1 MVKKNFERLFSA
13 CGIDTRVE
21 KNFFIAAFILLLIY
35 LEAVVAAQIV
45 CIFGFSLALV
55 TAGALTVPIFAFFVV
70 LIIARLRSIENKK
83 TFLQDISSK
92 GAVLFS
98 LTVFFFTFAFY
109 LVWFIAF
116 YPGSFSSDNIG
127 QYEQAIS
134 GSYNNW
140 HPAIHTWLFYTLP
153 LSLGGNAGTI
163 VLFQIIY
170 FSLAV
175 AYLMST
181 LRKSG
186 CGGIF
191 MAVSWLFIIIN
202 PNTAHIVLYPWKDT
216 AFSIFSLLVFTQ
228 LIRIYKTDGKW
239 LRSPANI
246 VAFSSCMFLLN
257 TIRHNGILLTLP
269 IFVIIFIFK
278 KGIRKQTAFSLVGVI
293 ISMAILSGP
302 IYSIFSVEEPGNRQ
316 TELLGLPMTVIANV
330 YMNDR
335 DALGEDAIEFMDS
348 IASEEEWEKYHVTG
362 NFNVIKWSSSAD
374 VLNIIE
380 AEGAKNVLFYMLEAL
395 KNSPI
400 YAIEGMLRLTSLVW
414 GFEGNNNYIPIGIIE
429 NSYGIEYASEDS
441 LLSTLL
447 NYYFSAANKIFRY
460 FYGFVGVMI
469 IAMLILA
476 VARLGKSG
484 LSKVFLVL
492 SPMAYNFGTMLLLT
506 GPDFRFFHFNFLII
520 VPIVYLL
527 FTKKS
532 SENDNT
538 AINGDICCQNIA
550 SC

>member
-1 MVKKNFERLFSA
+1 MIKKNFQRLLSS
-13 CGIDTRVE
+13 CGIDTKVE
-21 KNFFIAAFILLLIY
+21 RGFFIAAFILLLIY
-35 LEAVVAAQIV
+35 LEAAVAAQLICLV
-45 CIFGFSLALV
+45 GFSLPWV
-55 TAGALTVPIFAFFVV
+55 IAGALVVPIFAFFAV
-70 LIIARLRSIENKK
+70 LLVAKLRSVDDRKA
-83 TFLQDISSK
+83 FLQDISPK

-109 LVWFIAF
+109 LLWFIAF

-127 QYEQAIS
+127 QYEQVIG

-163 VLFQIIY
+163 VLFQIVY

-175 AYLMST
+175 AYFIST

-186 CGGIF
+186 CGRVF
-191 MAVSWLFIIIN
+191 MIISWLFIMIN

-239 LRSPANI
+239 LRSPLNI
-246 VAFSSCMFLLN
+246 AAFSACMFLLN
-257 TIRHNGILLTLP
+257 TVRHNGILLTLP
-269 IFVIIFIFK
+269 IFVILFIFK
-278 KGIRKQTAFSLVGVI
+278 KGIRKQTVISLASVLV
-293 ISMAILSGP
+293 SMAILSGP
-302 IYSIFSVEEPGNRQ
+302 VYSLFSVEEPGNRQ

-335 DALGEDAIEFMDS
+335 DALSEEAIEFMDS
-348 IASEEEWEKYHVTG
+348 LATEEEWEKYHVTG
-362 NFNVIKWSSSAD
+362 NFNILKWSSSAD

-380 AEGAKNVLFYMLEAL
+380 AEGAKNVLSYMLEAF

-400 YAIEGMLRLTSLVW
+400 YASLGMLRLTTLVW
-414 GFEGNNNYIPIGIIE
+414 GFAGDKNYIPIGIVD
-429 NSYGIEYASEDS
+429 NSYGIEYSNEGSTLA
-441 LLSTLL
+441 TLL
-447 NYYFSAANKIFRY
+447 NYYFSATQVIFKY

-469 IAMLILA
+469 IAMLIMA

-492 SPMAYNFGTMLLLT
+492 SPCAYNFGTMLLLT

-520 VPIVYLL
+520 VPIAYLL
-527 FTKKS
+527 FTKKADGDDNIATND
-532 SENDNT
+532 END
-538 AINGDICCQNIA
+538 
-550 SC
+550 SCNMIY